1 MGLRPVRAP
10 AILVEKGKLRSV
22 ASNTSVAA
30 VLAQRYAGALY
41 ELADDGKALDAVLAD
56 LKSVEAAMAESAELR
71 RVMTSPLL
79 PRKAQEAAVLAVA
92 KAMGV
97 GDLVRR
103 FLGTLARNRRL
114 GGFTAVAAAYRAI
127 LADKRG
133 ETTAEIVSAVA
144 LSDSQKSALEAA
156 LAGRAGRKITLDLKV
171 DPRIL
176 GGLKVKVG
184 SRLVDASLQGQLK
197 RLHLTLAGR
206 A

>member
-1 MGLRPVRAP
+1 
-10 AILVEKGKLRSV
+10 V
-22 ASNTSVAA
+22 ASDSTVAA
-30 VLAQRYAGALY
+30 GLAQRYAGALY
-41 ELADDGKALDAVLAD
+41 ELADEGKALDAVLVD
-56 LKSVEAAMAESAELR
+56 LRKIEAARVESTELR
-71 RVMTSPLL
+71 RVMNSPLL
-79 PRKAQEAAVLAVA
+79 PRKAQESAVLAVA
-92 KAMGV
+92 QAIGV

-114 GGFTAVAAAYRAI
+114 GGFAAIATAYRDL
-127 LADKRG
+127 LAAKRG
-133 ETTAEIVSAVA
+133 ETTAEVTSAVA
-144 LSDSQKSALEAA
+144 LSDAQKAAIEAA
-156 LAGRAGRKITLDLKV
+156 LVGRAGRKITLDLKV

>member
-1 MGLRPVRAP
+1 
-10 AILVEKGKLRSV
+10 V

-30 VLAQRYAGALY
+30 GLAQRYAGALY
-41 ELADDGKALDAVLAD
+41 ELADEGKALDSVLAD
-56 LKSVEAAMAESAELR
+56 LKKIEAALAESADLR
-71 RVMTSPLL
+71 RAMNSPLL
-79 PRKAQEAAVLAVA
+79 ARKAQEAAVLAVA
-92 KAMGV
+92 QALGV

-114 GGFTAVAAAYRAI
+114 SGFAVIAAAYRDL
-127 LADKRG
+127 LAAKRG
-133 ETTAEIVSAVA
+133 ETTAEVTSAVA
-144 LSDSQKSALEAA
+144 LTDQQKAALEAA
-156 LAGRAGRKITLDLKV
+156 LTGRAGRKIALDLKV

>member
-1 MGLRPVRAP
+1 
-10 AILVEKGKLRSV
+10 V
-22 ASNTSVAA
+22 ASDSSVAA
-30 VLAQRYAGALY
+30 GLAQRYAGALY
-41 ELADDGKALDAVLAD
+41 ELADEGKALDAVLAD
-56 LKSVEAAMAESAELR
+56 LKKIEAARSQSADLR
-71 RVMTSPLL
+71 RAMSSPLL
-79 PRKAQEAAVLAVA
+79 PRKAQEAALLAVA
-92 KAMGV
+92 QALGI

-114 GGFTAVAAAYRAI
+114 GGFSTIFAAYRDL
-127 LADKRG
+127 LAAKRG
-133 ETTAEIVSAVA
+133 ETTAEVVSAVELTDA
-144 LSDSQKSALEAA
+144 QKAALEAA
-156 LAGRAGRKITLDLKV
+156 LAGRAGRKISLDLKV

>member
-1 MGLRPVRAP
+1 
-10 AILVEKGKLRSV
+10 V
-22 ASNTSVAA
+22 ASDTSVAA

-41 ELADDGKALDAVLAD
+41 ELADEGKALDAVLAD
-56 LKSVEAAMAESAELR
+56 LKSVEVAMAESADLR
-71 RVMTSPLL
+71 RAMTSPLL

-92 KAMGV
+92 KAMGL

-103 FLGTLARNRRL
+103 FLGMLARNRRL
-114 GGFTAVAAAYRAI
+114 GGFAAIASAYRAI

-133 ETTAEIVSAVA
+133 ETTAEVVSAVA
-144 LSDSQKSALEAA
+144 LTDSQKAALEAA

>member
-1 MGLRPVRAP
+1 M
-10 AILVEKGKLRSV
+10 
-22 ASNTSVAA
+22 ASDTSVAA

-41 ELADDGKALDAVLAD
+41 ELADEGKALDAVLAD

-71 RVMTSPLL
+71 RAMTSPLL

-92 KAMGV
+92 KAMGL

-103 FLGTLARNRRL
+103 FLGMLARNRRL
-114 GGFTAVAAAYRAI
+114 GGFTAIAAAYRAI

-133 ETTAEIVSAVA
+133 ETTAEVVSAVA

-156 LAGRAGRKITLDLKV
+156 LAGRAGRKISLDLKV

>member
-1 MGLRPVRAP
+1 M
-10 AILVEKGKLRSV
+10 

-30 VLAQRYAGALY
+30 GLAQRYAGALY
-41 ELADDGKALDAVLAD
+41 ELADEGKALDAVLGD
-56 LKSVEAAMAESAELR
+56 LKKIEAACAESADLR
-71 RVMTSPLL
+71 RAMNSPLL
-79 PRKAQEAAVLAVA
+79 ARKAQEAAVLAVA
-92 KAMGV
+92 QAMGV

-114 GGFTAVAAAYRAI
+114 AAFAAIAGAYRDI
-127 LADKRG
+127 LAAKRG
-133 ETTAEIVSAVA
+133 ETTAEVTSAVA
-144 LSDSQKSALEAA
+144 LTDAQKSALEAA
-156 LAGRAGRKITLDLKV
+156 LAGRAGRKIALDLKV

-197 RLHLTLAGR
+197 RLHLSLSGR